1 MLAREALGT
10 YRNDTVTGRNMAQ
23 LVEYCPACTKPWL
36 DLDPQHQGFMAV
48 VPEFEKWKQKDQQ
61 LYQPHETLSQKESR

>member
-10 YRNDTVTGRNMAQ
+10 YRNDIVAGRNMAQ
-23 LVEYCPACTKPWL
+23 LVGYCPACTKPWL
-36 DLDPQHQGFMAV
+36 DPQHRGSMAV

-61 LYQPHETLSQKESR
+61 LHQPHKTLSQKESR